1 MNERIKVEYLALA
14 ICGLDSEDRYA
25 LAKRLVQMDDD
36 AADSLACCIG
46 FALQDA
52 AEERDGLMDL
62 YYRTRAEMLESA

>member
-1 MNERIKVEYLALA
+1 MNERIKVEYLAMA
-14 ICGLDSEDRYA
+14 ISGLDSEDRYA

-62 YYRTRAEMLESA
+62 YYQTRAEMLESA

>member
-1 MNERIKVEYLALA
+1 MNERIKVEYLAMA
-14 ICGLDSEDRYA
+14 ICGLDSEDRDA
-25 LAKRLVQMDDD
+25 LAKRLVEIDAA